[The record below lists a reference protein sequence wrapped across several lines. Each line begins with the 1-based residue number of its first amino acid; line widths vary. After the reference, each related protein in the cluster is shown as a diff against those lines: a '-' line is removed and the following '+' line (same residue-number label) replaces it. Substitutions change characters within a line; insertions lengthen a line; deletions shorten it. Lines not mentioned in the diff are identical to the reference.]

1 MEDYGGLTE
10 NVQHPLLATDLVA
23 RASHLA
29 YLPDARRIIDK
40 ICSAHVRSI
49 AIVSQFPGEGKTLVA
64 ATLAIAISRLTGGR
78 VLLVDAALAT
88 RPGHYPDAQAHQ
100 ALPYRE
106 LTEGVSV
113 VFAACVSGHSPAAPS
128 CPPSSDPDLS
138 RLLTGVS
145 DFDLL
150 NFISKSKADF
160 KIVLIDTCAFT
171 TMSRN
176 TFHPAVIARRVEGTL
191 VVTSPDG
198 MKRTAL
204 TNLKQLLERE
214 TIRPIGFIVN
224 REE

>member
-1 MEDYGGLTE
+1 
-10 NVQHPLLATDLVA
+10 
-23 RASHLA
+23 
-29 YLPDARRIIDK
+29 
-40 ICSAHVRSI
+40 
-49 AIVSQFPGEGKTLVA
+49 
-64 ATLAIAISRLTGGR
+64 
-78 VLLVDAALAT
+78 
-88 RPGHYPDAQAHQ
+88 
-100 ALPYRE
+100 
-106 LTEGVSV
+106 
-113 VFAACVSGHSPAAPS
+113 
-128 CPPSSDPDLS
+128 
-138 RLLTGVS
+138 LLTGVS

-176 TFHPAVIARRVEGTL
+176 TFHPAVIARSVEGTL